1 MPHRSAAHNSV
12 FSDRPVAPR
21 SGARARPGVLGL
33 VIGMVAHIATVA
45 AVWSVCAAAAP
56 ALAATPSANAPK
68 LPSTNVAWL
77 PVASDADVDRA
88 FAQAKAQSKP
98 LLLYWGATWC
108 PPCNQLKATLFNRN
122 DFAQQSKAFVAVH
135 VDGDRP
141 GAQKLGTR
149 FKVRGYPT
157 VILYNAG
164 GEEITRLPGEA
175 EAEQVMLV
183 LRAGLA
189 GGRPV
194 KQVLADA
201 RAGRT
206 LSANE
211 WRMLA
216 FYSWDTDEDQLV
228 SAADRASAL
237 ADLATRCPPQEDET
251 ATRLWLKAMA
261 ASDDGKG
268 IKPDDAMRARV
279 QRVLT
284 DPQQSRVHMDVLGNG
299 AGEILKLLTPE
310 DSAPREA
317 LARQFDTALARLQT
331 DTSLS
336 RADRLQALIARVNVG
351 RADQGKD
358 TRQPKLS
365 APLLQDAKATAA
377 ALDRDVT
384 DGYERQA
391 VITAAAYML
400 GQAGLWGESDALL
413 KGNLARSHSPY
424 YLMSQLGGNARK
436 LGRND
441 EALRWYQQ
449 AFERS
454 EGPATRLQW
463 GSGYVSAL
471 VELAP
476 SDAARIEAAASQLF
490 KEAAQD
496 KAAFHERSARSMQ
509 RIGAKLQ
516 AWNRDGKYA
525 APMKRLQALL
535 ASTCVKVPAADGQR
549 ATCEGVLKSKV

>member
-1 MPHRSAAHNSV
+1 MGISKTVPMRALAAC
-12 FSDRPVAPR
+12 VACLMLL
-21 SGARARPGVLGL
+21 A
-33 VIGMVAHIATVA
+33 M
-45 AVWSVCAAAAP
+45 P
-56 ALAATPSANAPK
+56 ALAAAPK
-68 LPSTNVAWL
+68 LPSTNVAWV
-77 PVASDADVDRA
+77 PAAVDADIDRA
-88 FAQAKAQSKP
+88 FEQARAQKKP
-98 LLLYWGATWC
+98 VLLYWGATWC
-108 PPCNQLKATLFNRN
+108 PPCNQLKATLFNRH
-122 DFAQQSKAFVAVH
+122 DFAQQSKSFVAVH

-141 GAQKLGTR
+141 GAQKLGAR

-157 VILYNAG
+157 VILFDPQ

-175 EAEQVMLV
+175 DADQVMAV

-189 GGRPV
+189 GGRPIRH
-194 KQVLADA
+194 VLADA
-201 RAGRT
+201 RSGKA
-206 LSANE
+206 LSGNE

-228 SAADRASAL
+228 RAPERASAL
-237 ADLATRCPPQEDET
+237 AELAGKCPASEDEA

-268 IKPDDAMRARV
+268 IKPDDAMRALV
-279 QRVLT
+279 ERVLA
-284 DPQQSRVHMDVLGNG
+284 DPARARAQMDVLGNWG
-299 AGEILKLLTPE
+299 AEILRQLTPE

-317 LARQFDTALARLQT
+317 MARRFDSALAKLQVDPT
-331 DTSLS
+331 LS
-336 RADRLQALIARVNVG
+336 RGDRLQALIARIGVA
-351 RADQGKD
+351 RADQAKD
-358 TRQPKLS
+358 ARQPKL
-365 APLLQDAKATAA
+365 PTTLVDEAKAAAA

-391 VITAAAYML
+391 VITSAAYML
-400 GQAGLWGESDALL
+400 GQAGLWDESDALL
-413 KGNLARSHSPY
+413 RGNLARSHSPY

-463 GSGYVSAL
+463 GSGYISAL

-476 SDAARIEAAASQLF
+476 GDEQRIEAAVSQLL

-496 KAAFHERSARSMQ
+496 KSAFHERSARSLQ
-509 RIGAKLQ
+509 RVGTKL
-516 AWNRDGKYA
+516 AVWNRDGKHA
-525 APMKRLQALL
+525 AAMRRLQTQLG
-535 ASTCVKVPAADGQR
+535 STCAKVPAADGQR
-549 ATCEGVLKSKV
+549 STCEGVLKAKG